1 MTHKFGFS
9 LVFLYICFIKKY
21 FENAGAWKFEGFFRF
36 FLKPIV
42 AMLTAHFQTY
52 FAVMLIWNELY
63 LVKTMASNPLWSCI
77 FYQFYNNFTEQF
89 MEKISWIHNSEKI
102 WCDFIKVLA
111 TNMKTN
117 MQKRDFCSTKFYIPI
132 SAMVYI
138 LKTNVALNIQH
149 SDW

>member
-1 MTHKFGFS
+1 MFHKKILRKRRS
-9 LVFLYICFIKKY
+9 MEIRRLLQI
-21 FENAGAWKFEGFFRF
+21 

-89 MEKISWIHNSEKI
+89 MDVILWRKSYEFTTVKKI